1 MATQGVTT
9 IDFGTT
15 GSDFLTTTVT
25 GQAWVT
31 AVSDID
37 GYFFAEAT
45 SDNDADAHAL
55 AAALCKITSANR
67 VARARVDILATCDDQ
82 LLTATF
88 KLRCVGAEHAC
99 H

>member
-31 AVSDID
+31 AVSDIE

-55 AAALCKITSANR
+55 AAALCKITCANR
-67 VARARVDILATCDDQ
+67 VAGVGFDILAVCEDQ
-82 LLTATF
+82 VLTGTF
-88 KLRCVGAEHAC
+88 KIRWVGAEP
-99 H
+99 